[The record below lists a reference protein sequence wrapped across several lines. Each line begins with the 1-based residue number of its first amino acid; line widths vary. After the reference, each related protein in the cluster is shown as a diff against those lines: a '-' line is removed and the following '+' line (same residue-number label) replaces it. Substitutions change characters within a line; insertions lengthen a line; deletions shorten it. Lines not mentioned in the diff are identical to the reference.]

1 VPIDVRV
8 IATTNWDLTNALQKN
23 RYRRDLFYR
32 ISVITIHVPPLRERR
47 EDICHLIDHF
57 MTRFADTYGFRAGS
71 LHQRVV
77 DTLTRYS
84 WPGNVRELENLVEQ
98 WFAMGRKESVS
109 MTELPAEIVANVQ
122 GLVAAIPGADLSKIM
137 SLRRAETELARR
149 ALEVAANNKS
159 KAANLL
165 GISRKKLYKLLNE
178 DTSPEDQ
185 RPG

>member
-1 VPIDVRV
+1 
-8 IATTNWDLTNALQKN
+8 
-23 RYRRDLFYR
+23 
-32 ISVITIHVPPLRERR
+32 
-47 EDICHLIDHF
+47 
-57 MTRFADTYGFRAGS
+57 
-71 LHQRVV
+71 
-77 DTLTRYS
+77 
-84 WPGNVRELENLVEQ
+84 
-98 WFAMGRKESVS
+98 

-122 GLVAAIPGADLSKIM
+122 GLVAAIPGTDLAKVM

-178 DTSPEDQ
+178 DTPPENQ